1 MNNTTTKPLNQNRV
15 EKEFVPYEL
24 ALRMKALDYNESCMA
39 YYNKSKKLHFDK
51 YTTSHWS
58 STCLAPTWQQA
69 FRWFREKYSTHVEI
83 HETTDWEE
91 DNESWSFVIFKYR
104 LGDNDGM
111 ISSTIDYDTYEDAEL
126 ECLRKLIG
134 IVKNK

>member
-1 MNNTTTKPLNQNRV
+1 MEKQV
-15 EKEFVPYEL
+15 VMEKEFEKEFITYEL
-24 ALRMKALDYNESCMA
+24 ALRMKALDYDEPCMA
-39 YYNKSKKLHFDK
+39 SRDMGNNHGLIQV
-51 YTTSHWS
+51 
-58 STCLAPTWQQA
+58 PTWQSA

-126 ECLRKLIG
+126 DCLKKLIE
-134 IVKNK
+134 IVENEKML